1 MRETE
6 ASAASALSASGA
18 VRRTMA
24 TIAMLVVAALLEVA
38 GDAAI
43 RQGLARSG
51 WVWLVLG
58 GATLVAYGF
67 AVNANRVMLFGRLM
81 GLYIVVFFLVSQ
93 VLSVMFFDERPPL
106 SLTLGGAL
114 IVSGGLVIHF
124 GAPQ

>member
-1 MRETE
+1 
-6 ASAASALSASGA
+6 
-18 VRRTMA
+18 MA

-43 RQGLARSG
+43 RQGLVRSG

-67 AVNANRVMLFGRLM
+67 AVNADRVMLFGRLM

-93 VLSVMFFDERPPL
+93 VLSVMLFDERPPL

-114 IVSGGLVIHF
+114 IVASGLVIHF

>member
-1 MRETE
+1 
-6 ASAASALSASGA
+6 
-18 VRRTMA
+18 MA

-43 RQGLARSG
+43 RQGLTRSG
-51 WVWLVLG
+51 WEWLVLG

-93 VLSVMFFDERPPL
+93 VLSVMFFDQRPPL